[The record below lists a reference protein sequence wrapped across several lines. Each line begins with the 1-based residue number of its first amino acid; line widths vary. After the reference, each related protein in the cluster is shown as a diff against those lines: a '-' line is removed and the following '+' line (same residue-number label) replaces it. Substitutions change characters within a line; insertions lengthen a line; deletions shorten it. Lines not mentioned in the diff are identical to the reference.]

1 MPSLMRTVQAFGLLP
16 TGSIDSATSIC
27 SSPKSGVRTAS
38 DSYMF
43 HWRMMSGSVVGWC
56 ASIVS
61 FAPPPVAPIRST
73 PPVRSFCC
81 AGVVA
86 DPVPPPPPPPLLLL
100 LLLPPHAARR
110 PLVDST
116 APPAIARRSASRRV
130 MSSSQADLASL
141 LMLVLLVIDAS
152 ECERTRERGA

>member
-1 MPSLMRTVQAFGLLP
+1 MPSLIRTVQAFGLLP

-27 SSPKSGVRTAS
+27 SSPKSGVRTAR

-61 FAPPPVAPIRST
+61 FAPPPVAPIRRT

-81 AGVVA
+81 AGWLPA
-86 DPVPPPPPPPLLLL
+86 LDEPLLLPPP
-100 LLLPPHAARR
+100 LLPPHAARR

-152 ECERTRERGA
+152 GCERCRERGA